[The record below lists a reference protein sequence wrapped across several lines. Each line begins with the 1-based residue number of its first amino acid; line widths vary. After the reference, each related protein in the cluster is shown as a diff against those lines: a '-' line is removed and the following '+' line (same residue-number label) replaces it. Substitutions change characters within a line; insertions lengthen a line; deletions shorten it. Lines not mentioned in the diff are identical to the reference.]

1 VHGLDVFPLVCPVG
15 EGGGAARDVAEQPLP
30 FAVHDAH
37 MLGQLFH
44 LHQVEGGLQSL
55 KIWDGFGSGFK
66 RLTFRLFDK
75 ETHQIFWICT
85 GSKHINIRI
94 RKWIPRTDIQSD
106 GTGFCLGSKS

>member
-1 VHGLDVFPLVCPVG
+1 MNQPHVDRQVGHLLAAHLTAGPRPLVHGLDVFPLVCPVG

-66 RLTFRLFDK
+66 IFYKTVFR
-75 ETHQIFWICT
+75 
-85 GSKHINIRI
+85 SKALLLKVNFSFIR
-94 RKWIPRTDIQSD
+94 
-106 GTGFCLGSKS
+106 